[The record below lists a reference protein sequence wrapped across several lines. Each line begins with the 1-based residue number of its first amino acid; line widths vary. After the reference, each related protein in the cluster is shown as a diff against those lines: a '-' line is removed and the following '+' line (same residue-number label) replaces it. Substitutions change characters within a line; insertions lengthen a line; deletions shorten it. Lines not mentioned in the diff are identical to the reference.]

1 MRGFP
6 LVEEILVVRIINGR
20 MQSRGAAVD
29 FSSVSEYNKDEEVDA
44 LCDKVY
50 TIDEIRAIATPI
62 AKSHGVAALYLFGSY
77 ARGDATSES
86 DLDFRI
92 EKGQIRT
99 LFQLGSLLCDL
110 EDGFQK
116 NAEDVYKRQVRRPV
130 ALASSCRRRLA
141 LWQEYARRMEDH
153 YGEQPGYRSSG

>member
-1 MRGFP
+1 M
-6 LVEEILVVRIINGR
+6 
-20 MQSRGAAVD
+20 
-29 FSSVSEYNKDEEVDA
+29 DA

-92 EKGQIRT
+92 ERDKSAR
-99 LFQLGSLLCDL
+99 F
-110 EDGFQK
+110 F
-116 NAEDVYKRQVRRPV
+116 
-130 ALASSCRRRLA
+130 SSA
-141 LWQEYARRMEDH
+141 VFFAISKTVSRRM
-153 YGEQPGYRSSG
+153 PMC

>member
-1 MRGFP
+1 M
-6 LVEEILVVRIINGR
+6 
-20 MQSRGAAVD
+20 
-29 FSSVSEYNKDEEVDA
+29 
-44 LCDKVY
+44 CDKVY
-50 TIDEIRAIATPI
+50 TIDEIRTIATPI

-110 EDGFQK
+110 EDGLRK
-116 NAEDVYKRQVRRPV
+116 KADVLTTQMLSPEF
-130 ALASSCRRRLA
+130 LSSLRDEEVL
-141 LWQEYARRMEDH
+141 LYA
-153 YGEQPGYRSSG
+153 QS

>member
-1 MRGFP
+1 M
-6 LVEEILVVRIINGR
+6 I
-20 MQSRGAAVD
+20 
-29 FSSVSEYNKDEEVDA
+29 
-44 LCDKVY
+44 Y
-50 TIDEIRAIATPI
+50 TLDEIRHIITPI
-62 AKSHGVAALYLFGSY
+62 AQKYNLSAVYLFGSY

-116 NAEDVYKRQVRRPV
+116 NADVLTTQMLSPEF
-130 ALASSCRRRLA
+130 LSSIRDEEVL
-141 LWQEYARRMEDH
+141 LYA
-153 YGEQPGYRSSG
+153 QS

>member
-20 MQSRGAAVD
+20 MQSRGTAVD

-99 LFQLGSLLCDL
+99 LFQLGSPPL
-110 EDGFQK
+110 
-116 NAEDVYKRQVRRPV
+116 
-130 ALASSCRRRLA
+130 
-141 LWQEYARRMEDH
+141 
-153 YGEQPGYRSSG
+153 

>member
-1 MRGFP
+1 M
-6 LVEEILVVRIINGR
+6 V
-20 MQSRGAAVD
+20 
-29 FSSVSEYNKDEEVDA
+29 A

-116 NAEDVYKRQVRRPV
+116 NADVLTTQMLSPEF
-130 ALASSCRRRLA
+130 LSSIRDEEVL
-141 LWQEYARRMEDH
+141 LYA
-153 YGEQPGYRSSG
+153 QS

>member
-1 MRGFP
+1 
-6 LVEEILVVRIINGR
+6 

-29 FSSVSEYNKDEEVDA
+29 FSSVSEYNKDAEVDA

-110 EDGFQK
+110 EDGFRK
-116 NAEDVYKRQVRRPV
+116 KADVLTTQN
-130 ALASSCRRRLA
+130 ALA
-141 LWQEYARRMEDH
+141 
-153 YGEQPGYRSSG
+153 

>member
-62 AKSHGVAALYLFGSY
+62 TKSHGVAALYLFGSY

-116 NAEDVYKRQVRRPV
+116 NADVLTTQMLSPEF
-130 ALASSCRRRLA
+130 LSSIRDEEVL
-141 LWQEYARRMEDH
+141 LYA
-153 YGEQPGYRSSG
+153 QS